1 MNYIGVLLAVTF
13 LFSTAG
19 LFAFVWSLSSKTPA
33 GQRHNAE
40 VIFQGVG
47 LVEEPAGTTTQE
59 RALQTEMTGTAA
71 QGAASSISADELA
84 ALDRSSRTAFLTFM
98 FGAMAWLLI
107 GSVAGLI
114 ASLKLHFPD
123 WLVEQPELTFGRIR
137 SLHLNAVAYGWSA
150 MSGLAMALWLFPRLL
165 RTPLVGA
172 RFAVAG
178 AALWHMGL
186 FLGATAVVLGWNGGM
201 EWLEIPKVFTPLI
214 SLGGAL
220 VGVPLVLTLFQ
231 RKVDH
236 LYVSVWYLSAAVIWF
251 PILYIVANLPGVH
264 FGVQAALVNWWYGH
278 NVLGYFVTPVAIGTA
293 YYLIPKVLGRPIA
306 SYNLSLVGF
315 WALALF
321 YGQAGVH
328 HLVGGPVPTWV
339 VSVGVVAS
347 IMMVV
352 PVIAFAVNQML
363 TMKGNWRALKLSPT
377 LRFAVVGAAGY
388 IGSSIEGSFEALR
401 SVSTVMHFT
410 HATVAHAHFGLYTFF
425 SFIMFAGV
433 YFALPR
439 VLEREWPYP
448 KLISWH
454 FWLAFIGMLI
464 YVVGLTVGGVLQGE
478 AMLDAKR
485 PFMDSVLLTMPYLQ
499 SRSIGGAM
507 MVLSHFIF
515 VGHAAMLAFERGPQ
529 RSGPAYFRAGRA
541 SGQAA

>member
-1 MNYIGVLLAVTF
+1 MNYIGILLAVTF
-13 LFSTAG
+13 VFSTAG

-33 GQRHNAE
+33 GQRQNAE

-47 LVEEPAGTTTQE
+47 VVEEPAGTSTQE
-59 RALQTEMTGTAA
+59 RALQVEMTGAEPQDRAA
-71 QGAASSISADELA
+71 AMSAEELA
-84 ALDRSSRTAFLTFM
+84 VLDRSSRAPFLTFL

-137 SLHLNAVAYGWSA
+137 TLHLNAVAYGWAA

-165 RTPLVGA
+165 RTALVGA

-178 AALWHMGL
+178 AAFWHMGL
-186 FLGATAVVLGWNGGM
+186 ILGATAIAFGWNGGM
-201 EWLEIPKVFTPLI
+201 EWLEVPKVFTPLI
-214 SLGGAL
+214 ALGGAL

-231 RKVDH
+231 RKVEH
-236 LYVSVWYLSAAVIWF
+236 LYVSVWYLSAAVVWF
-251 PILYIVANLPGVH
+251 PILYIIANLPGVH

-278 NVLGYFVTPVAIGTA
+278 NVLGYFVTPVAVGTA

-315 WALALF
+315 WALALY

-328 HLVGGPVPTWV
+328 HLVGGPLPTWV

-347 IMMVV
+347 IMMAV
-352 PVIAFAVNQML
+352 PVIAFAVNQTL
-363 TMKGNWRALKLSPT
+363 TMKSNWRALKYSPT

-388 IGSSIEGSFEALR
+388 IGSSIEGCFEALR

-425 SFIMFAGV
+425 SFVMFAGV

-464 YVVGLTVGGVLQGE
+464 YVIGLTVGGVLQGN

-485 PFMDSVLLTMPYLQ
+485 PFMDSVLLTIPYLQ
-499 SRSIGGAM
+499 ARSVGGAM
-507 MVLSHFIF
+507 MLLSHFIF
-515 VGHAAMLAFERGPQ
+515 VAHATMLAFAKGPQ
-529 RSGPAYFRAGRA
+529 RSGPALFRAA
-541 SGQAA
+541 TT

>member
-1 MNYIGVLLAVTF
+1 MNYIGVLLAITF
-13 LFSTAG
+13 VFSTVG
-19 LFAFVWSLSSKTPA
+19 LFAFMWSLSSKTPD

-47 LVEEPAGTTTQE
+47 QVEDPAGTTTQE
-59 RALQTEMTGTAA
+59 HALQVEMTGSDARGRAA
-71 QGAASSISADELA
+71 DMSAEELA
-84 ALDRSSRTAFLTFM
+84 ALDRSSRAPFLTFL

-137 SLHLNAVAYGWSA
+137 TLHLTAVAYGWAA
-150 MSGLAMALWLFPRLL
+150 MSGLALALWLFPRLL

-178 AALWHMGL
+178 AAFWHMGL
-186 FLGATAVVLGWNGGM
+186 ILGATAIVLGWNGGM
-201 EWLEIPKVFTPLI
+201 EWLEIPKVFTPPIL
-214 SLGGAL
+214 LGGAL

-251 PILYIVANLPGVH
+251 PILYVIANLPGAH
-264 FGVQAALVNWWYGH
+264 FGVQGALVNFWYAH
-278 NVLGYFVTPVAIGTA
+278 NVLGYFVTPVAVGTA

-328 HLVGGPVPTWV
+328 HLVGGPLPTWV

-347 IMMVV
+347 IMMAV
-352 PVIAFAVNQML
+352 PVIAFAVNQAF
-363 TMKGNWRALKLSPT
+363 TMRGSWRALKHSPT
-377 LRFAVVGAAGY
+377 LRFAVVGAVGY
-388 IGSSIEGSFEALR
+388 VGSSIEGCFEALR

-425 SFIMFAGV
+425 SFVMFAGV

-448 KLISWH
+448 KLISLH

-464 YVVGLTVGGVLQGE
+464 YVIGLTVGGWLQGT
-478 AMLDAKR
+478 AMLDATR
-485 PFMDSVLLTMPYLQ
+485 PFVDSMLLTIPYLQ
-499 SRSIGGAM
+499 ARSVGGAM
-507 MVLSHFIF
+507 MVLSHFVF
-515 VGHAAMLAFERGPQ
+515 VAHAVMLAFEKGPQ
-529 RSGPAYFRAGRA
+529 RSGPALFREATA
-541 SGQAA
+541 

>member
-1 MNYIGVLLAVTF
+1 MNYIGILLAITF
-13 LFSTAG
+13 VFSTAG

-33 GQRHNAE
+33 GQRQNAE
-40 VIFQGVG
+40 VIFQDVG

-59 RALQTEMTGTAA
+59 RALQMEMTGAEAQDRAA
-71 QGAASSISADELA
+71 AMSAEELA
-84 ALDRSSRTAFLTFM
+84 ALDRSSRAPFLTFM

-107 GSVAGLI
+107 GSIAGLI

-137 SLHLNAVAYGWSA
+137 TLHLNAVAYGWAA

-178 AALWHMGL
+178 AAFWHMGL
-186 FLGATAVVLGWNGGM
+186 ILGATAIAFGWNGGM
-201 EWLEIPKVFTPLI
+201 EWLEVPKVFTPLI
-214 SLGGAL
+214 ALGGAL
-220 VGVPLVLTLFQ
+220 VGLPLVLTLFQ
-231 RKVDH
+231 RKVEH
-236 LYVSVWYLSAAVIWF
+236 LYVSVWYLSAAVVWF
-251 PILYIVANLPGVH
+251 PILYITANLPGVH

-278 NVLGYFVTPVAIGTA
+278 NVLGYFVTPVAVGTA

-315 WALALF
+315 WALALY

-328 HLVGGPVPTWV
+328 HLVGGPLPTWV

-347 IMMVV
+347 IMMAV
-352 PVIAFAVNQML
+352 PVIAFAVNQTL
-363 TMKGNWRALKLSPT
+363 TMKSNWRALKFSPT

-388 IGSSIEGSFEALR
+388 IGSSIEGCFEALR

-425 SFIMFAGV
+425 SFVMFAGV

-464 YVVGLTVGGVLQGE
+464 YVIGLTIGGVLQGN

-485 PFMDSVLLTMPYLQ
+485 PFMDSVLLTIPYLQ
-499 SRSIGGAM
+499 ARSVGGAM
-507 MVLSHFIF
+507 MLLSHFVF
-515 VGHAAMLAFERGPQ
+515 VAHATMLAFAKGPQ
-529 RSGPAYFRAGRA
+529 RSGPAFFREATA
-541 SGQAA
+541 

>member
-1 MNYIGVLLAVTF
+1 MSYIGILLAITF
-13 LFSTAG
+13 VFSTAG
-19 LFAFVWSLSSKTPA
+19 LFAFVWSLSSKTSQ
-33 GQRHNAE
+33 GQQRNSE
-40 VIFQGVG
+40 VIFQDVG
-47 LVEEPAGTTTQE
+47 LVEEPAGTNSDEQ
-59 RALQTEMTGTAA
+59 ALQAQMSGGDAEDHATAM
-71 QGAASSISADELA
+71 SAEELA
-84 ALDRSSRTAFLTFM
+84 TLDQSSRTPFLVFL
-98 FGAMAWLLI
+98 GAAMVWLLI
-107 GSVAGLI
+107 GSVLGLI

-123 WLVEQPELTFGRIR
+123 WLVEQPELTFGRVR
-137 SLHLNAVAYGWSA
+137 TLHLNAVAYGWSA
-150 MSGLAMALWLFPRLL
+150 MAGLAMAIWLFPRLL

-178 AALWHMGL
+178 AVFWTMGL
-186 FLGATAVVLGWNGGM
+186 LLGATAIALGWNNGGL
-201 EWLEIPKVFTPLI
+201 EWLEMPKVFTPLI
-214 SLGGAL
+214 ALGGAL

-251 PILYIVANLPGVH
+251 PILYITANLPAVH

-278 NVLGYFVTPVAIGTA
+278 NVLGYFVTPVAVGTA

-315 WALALF
+315 WALALY

-328 HLVGGPVPTWV
+328 HLVGGPLPTWV

-347 IMMVV
+347 IMMAV
-352 PVIAFAVNQML
+352 PVIAFAVNQTL
-363 TMKGNWRALKLSPT
+363 TMKGNWRALKYSPT

-388 IGSSIEGSFEALR
+388 IGSSIEGCFEALR

-439 VLEREWPYP
+439 VVEREWPFP
-448 KLISWH
+448 KLITWH

-464 YVVGLTVGGVLQGE
+464 YVVGLTVGGILQGRALIDE
-478 AMLDAKR
+478 TR
-485 PFMDSVLLTMPYLQ
+485 PFMESVLLTLPYLQ
-499 SRSIGGAM
+499 ARSVGGTM
-507 MVLSHFIF
+507 MVISHFIF
-515 VGHAAMLAFERGPQ
+515 VGHAMLLAFGRGPQ
-529 RSGPAYFRAGRA
+529 RSGPAMFREV
-541 SGQAA
+541 AA

>member
-1 MNYIGVLLAVTF
+1 MSPAVAEPPSKPSLLESISPTSIEPVEDKAERVEIDAAMRGPVLLF
-13 LFSTAG
+13 F
-19 LFAFVWSLSSKTPA
+19 
-33 GQRHNAE
+33 
-40 VIFQGVG
+40 
-47 LVEEPAGTTTQE
+47 
-59 RALQTEMTGTAA
+59 
-71 QGAASSISADELA
+71 GAAI
-84 ALDRSSRTAFLTFM
+84 
-98 FGAMAWLLI
+98 AWLLI
-107 GSVAGLI
+107 GSLFAMI
-114 ASLKLHFPD
+114 ASLKFNLPAFLAD
-123 WLVEQPELTFGRIR
+123 WSWMTFGRVR
-137 SLHLNAVAYGWSA
+137 PAHLNAVAYGWAA

-178 AALWHMGL
+178 AAFWHMGL
-186 FLGATAVVLGWNGGM
+186 ILGATAIAFGWNGGM
-201 EWLEIPKVFTPLI
+201 EWLEVPKVFTPLI
-214 SLGGAL
+214 ALGGAL

-231 RKVDH
+231 RKVEH
-236 LYVSVWYLSAAVIWF
+236 LYVSVWYLSAAVVWF
-251 PILYIVANLPGVH
+251 PILYITANLPGVH

-278 NVLGYFVTPVAIGTA
+278 NVLGYFVTPVAVGTA

-315 WALALF
+315 WALALY

-328 HLVGGPVPTWV
+328 HLVGGPLPTWV

-347 IMMVV
+347 IMMAV
-352 PVIAFAVNQML
+352 PVIAFAVNQTL
-363 TMKGNWRALKLSPT
+363 TMKSNWRALKFSPT

-388 IGSSIEGSFEALR
+388 IGSSIEGCFEALR

-425 SFIMFAGV
+425 SFVMFAGV

-464 YVVGLTVGGVLQGE
+464 YVIGLTIGGVLQGN

-485 PFMDSVLLTMPYLQ
+485 PFMDSVLLTIPYLQ
-499 SRSIGGAM
+499 ARSVGGAM
-507 MVLSHFIF
+507 MLLSHFVF
-515 VGHAAMLAFERGPQ
+515 VAHATMLAFAKGPQ
-529 RSGPAYFRAGRA
+529 RSGPAFFREATA
-541 SGQAA
+541 

>member
-1 MNYIGVLLAVTF
+1 MNYIGILLAITF
-13 LFSTAG
+13 VFSTAG

-33 GQRHNAE
+33 AQRQNAE

-59 RALQTEMTGTAA
+59 RALQVEMTGAEAQDRAA
-71 QGAASSISADELA
+71 AMSAEELA
-84 ALDRSSRTAFLTFM
+84 ALDRSSRTPFLTFL

-107 GSVAGLI
+107 GSVVGLI
-114 ASLKLHFPD
+114 ASLKMHFPD
-123 WLVEQPELTFGRIR
+123 WLVEQPELTFGRMR
-137 SLHLNAVAYGWSA
+137 TLHLNAVAYGWAA

-178 AALWHMGL
+178 AAFWHMGL
-186 FLGATAVVLGWNGGM
+186 ILGATAIAFGWNGGM
-201 EWLEIPKVFTPLI
+201 EWLEVPKVFTPLI
-214 SLGGAL
+214 ALGGAL

-231 RKVDH
+231 RKVEH
-236 LYVSVWYLSAAVIWF
+236 LYVSVWYLSAAVVWF
-251 PILYIVANLPGVH
+251 PILYITANLPGVH

-278 NVLGYFVTPVAIGTA
+278 NVLGYFVTPVAVGTA

-315 WALALF
+315 WALALY

-328 HLVGGPVPTWV
+328 HLVGGPLPTWV
-339 VSVGVVAS
+339 VSVGIVAS
-347 IMMVV
+347 IMMAV
-352 PVIAFAVNQML
+352 PVIAFAVNQTL
-363 TMKGNWRALKLSPT
+363 TMKSNWRALKFSPT

-388 IGSSIEGSFEALR
+388 IGSSIEGCFEALR

-425 SFIMFAGV
+425 SFVMFAGV

-464 YVVGLTVGGVLQGE
+464 YVIGLTVGGVQQGY

-485 PFMDSVLLTMPYLQ
+485 PFMDSVLMTIPYLQ
-499 SRSIGGAM
+499 ARSVGGAM
-507 MVLSHFIF
+507 MLLSHFIF
-515 VGHAAMLAFERGPQ
+515 VAHATMLAFARGPQ
-529 RSGPAYFRAGRA
+529 RSGPAFFREATA
-541 SGQAA
+541 

>member
-13 LFSTAG
+13 VFSILG
-19 LFAFVWSLSSKTPA
+19 LLVFVWSLASKTPA
-33 GQRHNAE
+33 GELHNAE
-40 VIFQGVG
+40 VIFQDVG
-47 LVEEPAGTTTQE
+47 LVEEPAGTATEEHTLQE
-59 RALQTEMTGTAA
+59 MAGTEPPAH
-71 QGAASSISADELA
+71 ASAISADELA
-84 ALDRSSRTAFLTFM
+84 ALDRSSRLPFLTFV

-123 WLVEQPELTFGRIR
+123 WLVEYPELTFGRIR
-137 SLHLNAVAYGWSA
+137 TLHLNAVAYGWAA

-165 RTPLVGA
+165 RAPLVGA

-178 AALWHMGL
+178 ACFWHMGL
-186 FLGATAVVLGWNGGM
+186 FLGVTAIVFGWNGGR
-201 EWLEIPKVFTPLI
+201 EWLEIPSVFTPLI
-214 SLGGAL
+214 ALGGAL

-251 PILYIVANLPGVH
+251 PILYVTANLPGIH
-264 FGVQAALVNWWYGH
+264 FGVQGGLVNWWYGH
-278 NVLGYFVTPVAIGTA
+278 NVLGYFVTPVAVGSA

-328 HLVGGPVPTWV
+328 HLVGGPIPTWV
-339 VSVGVVAS
+339 VSTGVVAS
-347 IMMVV
+347 IMMAV
-352 PVIAFAVNQML
+352 PVIAFAVNQVL
-363 TMKGNWRALKLSPT
+363 TMKDNWRALKFSPT

-388 IGSSIEGSFEALR
+388 IGSSLEGCFEALR

-410 HATVAHAHFGLYTFF
+410 HASVAHAHFGLYTFF
-425 SFIMFAGV
+425 SFIMFAGI

-448 KLISWH
+448 KLISVH
-454 FWLAFIGMLI
+454 FWLAFIGMSI
-464 YVVGLTVGGVLQGE
+464 YVIGLTAGGLLQGA

-485 PFMDSVLLTMPYLQ
+485 PFMESVLVTIPYLQ
-499 SRSIGGAM
+499 ARSIGGAM
-507 MVLSHFIF
+507 MALSHFVF
-515 VGHAAMLAFERGPQ
+515 VAHALILAFERGPQ
-529 RSGPAYFRAGRA
+529 RAGPALFREATA
-541 SGQAA
+541 

>member
-1 MNYIGVLLAVTF
+1 MNYIGILLAVTF
-13 LFSTAG
+13 VFSTAG

-33 GQRHNAE
+33 GQRQNAE

-47 LVEEPAGTTTQE
+47 VVEEPAGTSTQE
-59 RALQTEMTGTAA
+59 RALQVEMTGAEPQDRAA
-71 QGAASSISADELA
+71 AMSAEELA
-84 ALDRSSRTAFLTFM
+84 VLDRSSRAPFLTFL

-137 SLHLNAVAYGWSA
+137 TLHLNAVAYGWAA

-165 RTPLVGA
+165 RTALVGA

-178 AALWHMGL
+178 AAFWHMGL
-186 FLGATAVVLGWNGGM
+186 ILGATAIAFGWNGGM
-201 EWLEIPKVFTPLI
+201 EWLEVPKVFTPLI
-214 SLGGAL
+214 ALGGAL

-231 RKVDH
+231 RKVEH
-236 LYVSVWYLSAAVIWF
+236 LYVSVWYLSAAVVWF
-251 PILYIVANLPGVH
+251 PILYIIANLPGVH

-278 NVLGYFVTPVAIGTA
+278 NVLGYFVTPVAVGTA

-315 WALALF
+315 WALALY

-328 HLVGGPVPTWV
+328 HLVGGPLPTWV

-347 IMMVV
+347 IMMAV
-352 PVIAFAVNQML
+352 PVIAFAVNQTL
-363 TMKGNWRALKLSPT
+363 TMKSNWRALKYSPT

-388 IGSSIEGSFEALR
+388 IGSSIEGCFEALR

-425 SFIMFAGV
+425 SFVMFAGV

-464 YVVGLTVGGVLQGE
+464 YVIGLTIGGVLQGN

-485 PFMDSVLLTMPYLQ
+485 PFMDSVLLTIPYLQ
-499 SRSIGGAM
+499 ARSVGGAM
-507 MVLSHFIF
+507 MLLSHFIF
-515 VGHAAMLAFERGPQ
+515 VAHATMLAFAKGPQ
-529 RSGPAYFRAGRA
+529 RSGPALFRAA
-541 SGQAA
+541 TT

>member
-1 MNYIGVLLAVTF
+1 MNYIGILLAITF
-13 LFSTAG
+13 VFSTAG

-33 GQRHNAE
+33 GQRQNAE
-40 VIFQGVG
+40 VIFQDVG

-59 RALQTEMTGTAA
+59 RALQVEMTGAEAQDRAA
-71 QGAASSISADELA
+71 AMSAEELA
-84 ALDRSSRTAFLTFM
+84 ALDRSSRAPFLTFM
-98 FGAMAWLLI
+98 FGAMAWLII
-107 GSVAGLI
+107 GSIAGLI
-114 ASLKLHFPD
+114 ASLKMHFPD

-137 SLHLNAVAYGWSA
+137 TLHLNAVAYGWAA

-178 AALWHMGL
+178 AAFWHMGL
-186 FLGATAVVLGWNGGM
+186 ILGATAIAFGWNGGM
-201 EWLEIPKVFTPLI
+201 EWLEVPKVFTPLI
-214 SLGGAL
+214 ALGGAL

-231 RKVDH
+231 RKVEH
-236 LYVSVWYLSAAVIWF
+236 LYVSVWYLSAAVVWF
-251 PILYIVANLPGVH
+251 PILYITANLPGVH

-278 NVLGYFVTPVAIGTA
+278 NVLGYFVTPVAVGTA

-315 WALALF
+315 WALALY

-328 HLVGGPVPTWV
+328 HLVGGPLPTWV
-339 VSVGVVAS
+339 VSVGIVAS
-347 IMMVV
+347 IMMAV
-352 PVIAFAVNQML
+352 PVIAFAVNQTL
-363 TMKGNWRALKLSPT
+363 TMKNNWRALKFSPT

-388 IGSSIEGSFEALR
+388 IGSSIEGCFEALR

-425 SFIMFAGV
+425 SFVMFAGV

-454 FWLAFIGMLI
+454 FWLAFVGMLI
-464 YVVGLTVGGVLQGE
+464 YVIGLTIGGVLQGN
-478 AMLDAKR
+478 AMLDAQR
-485 PFMDSVLLTMPYLQ
+485 PFMDSVLLTIPYLQ
-499 SRSIGGAM
+499 ARSVGGAM
-507 MVLSHFIF
+507 MLLSHFIF
-515 VGHAAMLAFERGPQ
+515 VAHATMLAFAKGPQ
-529 RSGPAYFRAGRA
+529 RSGPAFFREATA
-541 SGQAA
+541 